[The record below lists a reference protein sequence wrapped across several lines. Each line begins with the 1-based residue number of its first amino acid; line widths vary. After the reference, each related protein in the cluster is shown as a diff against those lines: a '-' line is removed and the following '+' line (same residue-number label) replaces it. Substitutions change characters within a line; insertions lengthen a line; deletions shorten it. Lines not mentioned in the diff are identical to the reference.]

1 MWLLYHPDLATITTR
16 CMCTMHAQALPLDK
30 DRRELIRANTQMLI
44 IQYDSQRRDR
54 ITLYSSSQLNT
65 LSQAH

>member
-1 MWLLYHPDLATITTR
+1 
-16 CMCTMHAQALPLDK
+16 MCTMHAQALPLDK
-30 DRRELIRANTQMLI
+30 DRGELIRANTQMLI
-44 IQYDSQRRDR
+44 IQYDSQGRDR